1 MRSALEKSDMP
12 VDNLS
17 VVEVADTV
25 KSVGDRFGVVIP
37 IAEVERIGL
46 NVAINFGVKFDSPR
60 ERSPPLHSLFSEPAE
75 LVFEVGVLRRIET
88 LLTIGQYTLERY
100 GDDGRVETNRRQFQG
115 RGRS

>member
-1 MRSALEKSDMP
+1 MRSAFEKSDMP

-17 VVEVADTV
+17 VVKVADTV
-25 KSVGDRFGVVIP
+25 KGVRDRFSVVIP
-37 IAEVERIGL
+37 IAEVEGLWL
-46 NVAINFGVKFDSPR
+46 NVAINFRVKFDSPR
-60 ERSPPLHSLFSEPAE
+60 EWSPSLHSLFSEPAE

-100 GDDGRVETNRRQFQG
+100 GHDGHVETNRRQFQG